1 MEQERLYSDWQS
13 AAGRVFWG
21 IVIVA
26 ISTIFVNLFDMIAGF
41 AAFIEWAVRFANGND
56 VDFTE
61 TTVFKIG
68 VTAHIINI
76 IGYVLYF
83 IGLTAFAQIQQTSN
97 AARYVYKART
107 ALIVLLITSIVGTV
121 FMFVVEIPFFGLFF
135 AFVIWLLYVI
145 GYFIMKGAYDGLM
158 HCDDFSGI
166 AKLGAKNVRYAAV
179 CMLRLLFA
187 PIVLFFMSLILLL
200 GSGISFANIV
210 SVATSLEQIVQG
222 GMGIFA
228 ILLFIGFIV
237 FCFML
242 AWSICALIWP
252 MMGWYRIKNG
262 GPADIMIVIEEDA
275 PTDGVEEIVEEEP
288 QHEEVELQETVSK
301 QEPVEEPQETLLD
314 IEQDEEKDDK
324 KKWYFIIGGI
334 VAAIWLAVGGWW
346 FFSHHNGNNNPLGV
360 QKPKWEKFVMV
371 NAIDVMLYKEADTSS
386 PNLKLAIERFDG
398 CMPGEK
404 MLWEGDK
411 VPRGYEANNYPVEI
425 NTVFPV
431 LDENDEW
438 YKVYIGTGE
447 IREAYLQKK
456 YSDEVKAEPITKEI
470 LAKVNKDVTYKLV
483 DKGEFANL
491 YLERYSDEMEYGE
504 TIAVGV
510 LTDGCIVIPDACCFL
525 PRKSDSAGVDMRNES
540 NSTEIK
546 PWELHAPE
554 SYWKPS
560 TYDPEGIFDV
570 SQLKNEEIQKIVMA
584 IRPQGET
591 ASTIYYYFPTVAT
604 DRFISFEYSFSPA
617 AAVEIEEGKAA
628 VTDFRVEGEKLIAT
642 VDGEDR
648 EVDLDFGNIEL
659 FGVKDL
665 DGDGSMEA
673 VISHFMSGANGAPV
687 DCPFVVYYDADSDKF
702 KKTDEMKLTYEN
714 EPTFEGSD
722 GTITMVQ
729 REGLRMIRYAF
740 EGGKLIVK
748 DDEFKN
754 VGSVVGKVTLDE
766 LFSNKEDGEKSISVD
781 YLDDDDV
788 TLTFAYESSGHYH
801 GFKMALKKM
810 EFPNGKVIDTEF
822 SADTFK
828 FLKEKTDGM
837 PDFIGDNYLYRW
849 DGSRYVSLGW
859 DGNKFVEDWSL

>member
-1 MEQERLYSDWQS
+1 MKFKQEGYRLS
-13 AAGRVFWG
+13 ALPIIEIIGSIIIFA
-21 IVIVA
+21 
-26 ISTIFVNLFDMIAGF
+26 TIFMPWMKMNGPFGISEGLKFSDKTIYIVVFGVAC
-41 AAFIEWAVRFANGND
+41 FANVALKFFRRSTWASVPITLCGIELLIWASRFYWAYLFSKADND
-56 VDFTE
+56 EIKMAEALMGKEIITLDIGFYLALLTSFVMLISIIRGWLTYLSNKSKDMPREWYKKSQIIALISLVSTVALVYLTKEIVVDIDC
-61 TTVFKIG
+61 TVESFWEAYDVIIKNYEPLIP
-68 VTAHIINI
+68 VILIHI
-76 IGYVLYF
+76 
-83 IGLTAFAQIQQTSN
+83 TAFLFAHYLLLALMIIEKPKDGEN
-97 AARYVYKART
+97 AT
-107 ALIVLLITSIVGTV
+107 EDNGTV
-121 FMFVVEIPFFGLFF
+121 NE
-135 AFVIWLLYVI
+135 
-145 GYFIMKGAYDGLM
+145 D
-158 HCDDFSGI
+158 
-166 AKLGAKNVRYAAV
+166 
-179 CMLRLLFA
+179 
-187 PIVLFFMSLILLL
+187 
-200 GSGISFANIV
+200 ISD
-210 SVATSLEQIVQG
+210 TQQQIDV
-222 GMGIFA
+222 
-228 ILLFIGFIV
+228 
-237 FCFML
+237 
-242 AWSICALIWP
+242 
-252 MMGWYRIKNG
+252 
-262 GPADIMIVIEEDA
+262 
-275 PTDGVEEIVEEEP
+275 
-288 QHEEVELQETVSK
+288 
-301 QEPVEEPQETLLD
+301 EPVKEPTSPEPIEEPQETLLD
-314 IEQDEEKDDK
+314 IEQDEENDDK

-411 VPRGYEANNYPVEI
+411 VPRGYDANNYPVEI

-510 LTDGCIVIPDACCFL
+510 LTDGSIVMPDVCRFC
-525 PRKSDSAGVDMRNES
+525 PIKSDSTGVDMRKEGYLPEYKRWNFY
-540 NSTEIK
+540 
-546 PWELHAPE
+546 APE

-560 TYDPEGIFDV
+560 SYDMDGIFDV

-665 DGDGSMEA
+665 DGDGNMEA

-810 EFPNGKVIDTEF
+810 EFPNGKVIDTDF